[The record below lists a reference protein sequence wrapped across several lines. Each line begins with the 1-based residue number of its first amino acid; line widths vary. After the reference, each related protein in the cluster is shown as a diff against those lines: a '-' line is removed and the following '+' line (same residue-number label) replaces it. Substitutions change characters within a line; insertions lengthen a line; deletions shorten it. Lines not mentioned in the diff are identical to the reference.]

1 MTKVTFGQG
10 EWVGKIS
17 YLHLPVTPLSLRFC
31 GFLRHKIHQKNGPGK
46 KHLFRAIFGFF
57 SFCLFLGLLI
67 KRSAFAL
74 GFLGLWQVI
83 EGIFYGLMKWKL
95 SDLIPFLSA
104 EQVFQFFPLN
114 AMGNLIK
121 EPFSRLS
128 AVQNIVD
135 QIGEGF
141 SKDYGISILNI
152 SIVLV
157 WSALFLWWS
166 YLLLKKRD
174 L

>member
-1 MTKVTFGQG
+1 
-10 EWVGKIS
+10 
-17 YLHLPVTPLSLRFC
+17 
-31 GFLRHKIHQKNGPGK
+31 
-46 KHLFRAIFGFF
+46 
-57 SFCLFLGLLI
+57 
-67 KRSAFAL
+67 
-74 GFLGLWQVI
+74 
-83 EGIFYGLMKWKL
+83 
-95 SDLIPFLSA
+95 
-104 EQVFQFFPLN
+104 
-114 AMGNLIK
+114 MGNLIK